1 VELVMHAERFDG
13 AVTIAGCDKSLPG
26 MLMASARL
34 NLPSVFLYGGT
45 ILPGEL
51 DGEDITIQDVFEAVG
66 ANARGKMSDDELLRV
81 ERNACP
87 GAGSCAGMYTA
98 NTMACAAEALG
109 MSLPGSASPP
119 AVDARREVAARN
131 AGEAV
136 TRLLHNG
143 TRPRDIMTK
152 QAFEN
157 AIAVVMAL
165 AGSTNAVLHLLAIAR
180 EAHVDLQL
188 ADFDRIARR
197 VPHVVD
203 VRPAGKFVMSDLDR
217 VGGVPVLMKEL
228 LNAGLIDGHQ
238 LTVTGKTV
246 AENVSDAD
254 RPDGVVVHELDAP
267 LHPWG
272 GTAILHGSLAPEG
285 AVVKAAGAEGSVF
298 RGRARPFESEEEAFK
313 AVASGGVVAGDVV
326 VIRNEGPKGAPGMP
340 EMLAVTGAIFGAGLG
355 KDVALVTD
363 GRFSGATHG
372 FCVGHVAPE
381 AIVGGPIGLVE
392 EGDEIVLDVENRTI
406 DLNVDQSELA
416 RRKEHWSPRAPRY
429 ESGALAKYAKLVSSA
444 AHGAVTG

>member
-1 VELVMHAERFDG
+1 
-13 AVTIAGCDKSLPG
+13 
-26 MLMASARL
+26 
-34 NLPSVFLYGGT
+34 
-45 ILPGEL
+45 
-51 DGEDITIQDVFEAVG
+51 
-66 ANARGKMSDDELLRV
+66 
-81 ERNACP
+81 
-87 GAGSCAGMYTA
+87 
-98 NTMACAAEALG
+98 

-136 TRLLHNG
+136 AKLLERG
-143 TRPRDIMTK
+143 LRPRDIMTK

-157 AIAVVMAL
+157 AIAVTMAL

-197 VPHVVD
+197 VPHIVD

-228 LNAGLIDGHQ
+228 LNAGLIDGDQ
-238 LTVTGKTV
+238 LTVTGRTI
-246 AENVSDAD
+246 AENVSAAD

-285 AVVKAAGAEGSVF
+285 AVVKAAGAEGTVF
-298 RGRARPFESEEEAFK
+298 RGRARPFDSEEDAFK
-313 AVASGGVVAGDVV
+313 AVASGSIVAGDVV

-381 AIVGGPIGLVE
+381 AVVGGPIGLVE
-392 EGDEIVLDVENRTI
+392 EGDEIVLDVEGRRI
-406 DLNVDQSELA
+406 DLDVDSTELE
-416 RRKEHWSPRAPRY
+416 RRRSQWSPRPPRY